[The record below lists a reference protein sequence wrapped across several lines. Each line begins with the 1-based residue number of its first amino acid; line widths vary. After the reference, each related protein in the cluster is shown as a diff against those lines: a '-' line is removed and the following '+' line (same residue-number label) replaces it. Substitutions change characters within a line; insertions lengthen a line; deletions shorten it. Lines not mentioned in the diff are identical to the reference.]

1 MKSTVVK
8 WIVASSF
15 LMSSAYAAAPADPRI
30 SATTG
35 PGEKVFGEVCA
46 QCHQGQVP
54 KAPTQ
59 VFLQMMEPDA
69 IYAALTT
76 GVMQGQAAKLSD
88 DEKHAVAVY
97 LGGANLA
104 ADSAA
109 HEAPKCEGAAAS
121 FDLSQTP
128 VVKNWGADLGNS
140 HYVPASAAKLAAA
153 DVPRLEL
160 KWAFAFPGAIRA
172 RSQPSFAMGAL
183 FVGSQ
188 NGTVYAL
195 DAASGCVR
203 WSYRA
208 GAEVRSSIAVST
220 WKAGDSKASPAVFF
234 GDLVGRG
241 YALDAR
247 TGKLLWT
254 LKLDDHPSTTIT
266 GAPTYHAGRVYF
278 PVSSLEE
285 AMADPKY
292 PCCTFRGSLVAV
304 QASTGK
310 VAWKTYTIDEKPHE
324 VGKTTAGT
332 PIFAPSGAAIWNSP
346 TVDTKRGLIYVGT
359 GDNYSGKANGRSD
372 AIMAFDLATGRVRW
386 TWQGFPDDAWNVG
399 CMLKNPNC
407 PDGAGPDFDIGSGT
421 MLVKTAAGKELI
433 FAGLKSGDVLAID
446 PDTHQRVVWKE
457 RLGRGS
463 TQGGVQFGMAS
474 DGKRVYVPIS
484 DIGKAVD
491 PDYPGEAR
499 PGLYALDA
507 ATGESAWSHPAANRC
522 NGEKFCDPGILS
534 AITAM
539 PGVVFAGHMDG
550 ALRAYSADT
559 GAVIWEYDTRSDVET
574 KSGVK
579 AHGGSMG
586 GGGPVVHN
594 GMLYAASGYG
604 VYFHIPGNVLY
615 AFSVDGR

>member
-1 MKSTVVK
+1 MKSVLVK
-8 WIVASSF
+8 LIVASGLIATSVQ
-15 LMSSAYAAAPADPRI
+15 AAAPGDPRPL
-30 SATTG
+30 AAPG

-76 GVMQGQAAKLSD
+76 GIMQGMAEHLSD
-88 DEKHAVAVY
+88 AEKHAVAAY
-97 LGGANLA
+97 LGSANLA
-104 ADSAA
+104 SNGPTPAA
-109 HEAPKCEGAAAS
+109 PRCEGAATV
-121 FDLSQTP
+121 FDMSKSPT
-128 VVKNWGADLGNS
+128 VKNWGADLGNS
-140 HYVPASAAKLAAA
+140 HFVPGKDAGLSAA
-153 DVPRLEL
+153 DVPKLRL

-172 RSQPSFAMGAL
+172 RSQPSFAMGAM

-203 WSYRA
+203 WTFRA
-208 GAEVRSSIAVST
+208 GAEVRTSVAVST
-220 WKAGDSKASPAVFF
+220 WKVNDAKASPAVFF

-247 TGKLLWT
+247 TGKLLWS
-254 LKLDDHPSTTIT
+254 LKLDDHPSATIT
-266 GAPTYHAGRVYF
+266 GSPTYHAGRVYF

-292 PCCTFRGSLVAV
+292 PCCTFRGSLVAID
-304 QASTGK
+304 ANSGH

-324 VGKTTAGT
+324 VGKTSIGT

-346 TVDTKRGLIYVGT
+346 TIDAKRHLVYVGT

-372 AIMAFDLATGRVRW
+372 AVMAFDMATGQVRW
-386 TWQGFPDDAWNVG
+386 TWQGFSDDVWTVA
-399 CMLKNPNC
+399 CLLKNSSCPN
-407 PDGAGPDFDIGSGT
+407 GAGPDFDNGSGT
-421 MLVKTAAGKELI
+421 MLIKTASGKDLI
-433 FAGLKSGDVLAID
+433 LAGLKSGDAFALD

-463 TQGGVQFGMAS
+463 IQGGIQFGMAS

-484 DIGKAVD
+484 DLGKAVD
-491 PDYPGEAR
+491 PQYPGEAR
-499 PGLYALDA
+499 PGLYAVDA
-507 ATGESAWSHPAANRC
+507 ATGAAIWSHPAVNHC
-522 NGEKFCDPGILS
+522 KDEPFCDPGILA

-539 PGVVFAGHMDG
+539 PGAVFAGHMDG
-550 ALRAYSADT
+550 LLRAYSSDT
-559 GAVIWEYDTRSDVET
+559 GDVIWEYDTRTEVT
-574 KSGVK
+574 TRSGVL

-586 GGGPVVHN
+586 GGGPVVHG

-604 VYFHIPGNVLY
+604 VYSHMPGNVLY

>member
-1 MKSTVVK
+1 MKATALTWLVLSG
-8 WIVASSF
+8 
-15 LMSSAYAAAPADPRI
+15 LMMSAAQAAAPADPRTL
-30 SATTG
+30 ATAG

-46 QCHQGQVP
+46 QCHLGQVP

-76 GVMQGQAAKLSD
+76 GVMQGQAEKLSD
-88 DEKHAVAVY
+88 AEKHAVAVY
-97 LGGANLA
+97 LGSANLA
-104 ADSAA
+104 GSA
-109 HEAPKCEGAAAS
+109 EAASAPRCEGAAAS
-121 FDLSQTP
+121 FDMSKPPT
-128 VVKNWGADLGNS
+128 VKNWGSDLGNS
-140 HYVPASAAKLAAA
+140 HYVAAKDAGLAAA
-153 DVPRLEL
+153 DIPKLRL

-183 FVGSQ
+183 YVGSQ

-208 GAEVRSSIAVST
+208 GAEVRNSVAVSSF
-220 WKAGDSKASPAVFF
+220 KAGDAKATPAVFF

-247 TGKLLWT
+247 TGKLLWS
-254 LKLDDHPSTTIT
+254 LKLDDHPSATIT
-266 GAPTYHAGRVYF
+266 GSPTYHAGRVYF

-292 PCCTFRGSLVAV
+292 PCCSFRGALVALD
-304 QASTGK
+304 ARTGK
-310 VAWKTYTIDEKPHE
+310 VAWKTYTIDEKPQE
-324 VGKTTAGT
+324 VGKTRVGT
-332 PIFAPSGAAIWNSP
+332 PILAPSGAAIWNSP
-346 TVDTKRGLIYVGT
+346 TVDTKRSLIYVGT

-372 AIMAFDLATGRVRW
+372 AVMAFDLKSGKVRW
-386 TWQGFPDDAWNVG
+386 AWQGFADDAWNVG
-399 CMLKNPNC
+399 CMLKNSNC

-421 MLVKTAAGKELI
+421 MLIRTTAGKDLI
-433 FAGLKSGDVLAID
+433 LAGLKSGDVLAID
-446 PDTHQRVVWKE
+446 PDTHQRVVWQE

-474 DGKRVYVPIS
+474 DGKNVYVPIS

-507 ATGESAWSHPAANRC
+507 ATGTSVWSHPAANRC
-522 NGEKFCDPGILS
+522 NGEQFCDPGIL
-534 AITAM
+534 AAVTAM
-539 PGVVFAGHMDG
+539 PGAVFAGHMDG
-550 ALRAYSADT
+550 MLRAYSADS
-559 GAVIWEYDTRSDVET
+559 GNVLWEYNTRSEVKT
-574 KSGVK
+574 LSGVM

-586 GGGPVVHN
+586 GGGPVVHD

-604 VYFHIPGNVLY
+604 VYFHLPGNVLY
-615 AFSVDGR
+615 AFSVEGR